1 MKNKNLT
8 FARKDKLHISHYQLS
23 GIFSTSYY
31 KNFTLSVICLVC
43 MQDLDLTK
51 PSIPKYGAKRMLRIT
66 TKDVLERADFRV
78 NICSKKNLSTFITK
92 YLIIGF

>member
-1 MKNKNLT
+1 
-8 FARKDKLHISHYQLS
+8 
-23 GIFSTSYY
+23 
-31 KNFTLSVICLVC
+31 

>member
-1 MKNKNLT
+1 
-8 FARKDKLHISHYQLS
+8 
-23 GIFSTSYY
+23 
-31 KNFTLSVICLVC
+31 

-92 YLIIGF
+92 YLIIGFWMVPDGKEIDQVSYSNISNTDMLTLLCRT